1 MSDNHTIHLSVA
13 GMSCA
18 GCVAAVEKALRSVPG
33 VESASV
39 NFAEHTAMVSG
50 DVTADSLV
58 DAIVAAGYKAAEMIG
73 PEDTGGREAAD
84 LDQGRVEHQR
94 VVHRREGEAV
104 QLG

>member
-18 GCVAAVEKALRSVPG
+18 GCVAAVEKVLQSVPG

-50 DVTADSLV
+50 DETADSLV
-58 DAIVAAGYKAAEMIG
+58 DAV
-73 PEDTGGREAAD
+73 
-84 LDQGRVEHQR
+84 
-94 VVHRREGEAV
+94 
-104 QLG
+104 